1 MHYSKP
7 KDRDLNI
14 DAACDYWV
22 GDPCYVVPDQYWD
35 SLCANWAAYD
45 KKHQYDTDY
54 KHHYVAE
61 VQDEESGLCFHLWST
76 AYGDGC
82 YPLFV
87 NDDKVASLGV
97 DAGTL
102 SVIPMTL
109 IKHWVEQGL
118 IGSYLECGHVVDAK
132 HLRGDMICEE
142 GDFFW
147 GDLSLP
153 TGELDEDESDEAED
167 EWCEQESFV

>member
-1 MHYSKP
+1 MCS
-7 KDRDLNI
+7 
-14 DAACDYWV
+14 
-22 GDPCYVVPDQYWD
+22 
-35 SLCANWAAYD
+35 NWAAYD
-45 KKHQYDTDY
+45 NKHQDDADY
-54 KHHYVAE
+54 KPHYVAE
-61 VQDEESGLCFHLWST
+61 VQDEEAGQCFHLWST